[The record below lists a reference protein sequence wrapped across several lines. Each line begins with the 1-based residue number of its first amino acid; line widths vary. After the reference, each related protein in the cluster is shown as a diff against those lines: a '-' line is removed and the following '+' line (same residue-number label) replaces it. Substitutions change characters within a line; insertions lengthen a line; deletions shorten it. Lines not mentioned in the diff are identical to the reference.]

1 MDGRRRSSLK
11 LAVFVAV
18 LTAVFLLAAMLNS
31 ASTQQ
36 IKPKPKKQPISTQW
50 LPWKL
55 MGLDLD
61 YGKNNSGTMLEAEKR
76 HLYINDNNSVDKNKH
91 PFRAGVVLSDNY
103 DDQVTTAVSNMMDLQ
118 CWAGQ
123 LNMSV
128 VEPFLSGSLFTTG
141 PTTGR
146 LTFSNI
152 FNKTYWNAFC
162 EKHRFSALVSWQ
174 SFLNFAPRS
183 IIIAHVVVPVFNT
196 PCAISR
202 LKDRWSTL
210 FRKHGFT
217 VIKQACIRMRKTG
230 PLTTQRFNSLVFGKH
245 SPQNVTVL
253 FHNWRGIRR
262 ATPRVRIILKDTTC
276 SGTLRTNYTSSLERA
291 KSDEDV
297 ILLPSQEILKHAKA
311 YTETYLHN
319 GEYIAIMLRME
330 RLYSKKGG
338 RIDYTSNVAKCIL
351 KIISLWKE
359 MVQESGVEATFLS
372 TDIGKYG
379 SSLVGMNKHV
389 LEDTSKLF
397 HAIKDSTLQ
406 KYDETFAAVT
416 GENSNE
422 KGYISV
428 LQKALAS
435 RAKCL
440 LLVGGGSYQAH
451 ALHLYKQL
459 HPKEQCVK
467 IIDSRN
473 HCVQ

>member
-1 MDGRRRSSLK
+1 MDRRYRSCSK
-11 LAVFVAV
+11 LVLFVAV
-18 LTAVFLLAAMLNS
+18 LTAVCLVAAMLNS
-31 ASTQQ
+31 SS
-36 IKPKPKKQPISTQW
+36 ILKVKPKRPILAERLTLKWAGFDHDHS
-50 LPWKL
+50 
-55 MGLDLD
+55 
-61 YGKNNSGTMLEAEKR
+61 KNNSVTMLEAGKGN
-76 HLYINDNNSVDKNKH
+76 LNNGAGSDNDSSSGDTNFSV
-91 PFRAGVVLSDNY
+91 GVVLSDGY
-103 DDQVTTAVSNMMDLQ
+103 VDQVTTAVSNMMDLQ

-123 LNMSV
+123 FNMSV
-128 VEPFLSGSLFTTG
+128 VEPFLSGSLFKTG
-141 PTTGR
+141 PTPSR
-146 LTFSNI
+146 LKFSNI

-162 EKHRFSALVSWQ
+162 EKHHFAPLVRWKQ
-174 SFLNFAPRS
+174 FLNFAPRS
-183 IIIAHVVVPVFNT
+183 IILAHVTVLDSNK
-196 PCAISR
+196 PCAVGY
-202 LKDRWSTL
+202 LKAQWSQL
-210 FRKHGFT
+210 FRRYGFT
-217 VIKQACIRMRKTG
+217 VVKQACIKMRKTG

-245 SPQNVTVL
+245 SPQNVTLL

-262 ATPRVRIILKDTTC
+262 AAPRQRIILKDTTC
-276 SGTLRTNYTSSLERA
+276 SGTLRTNYTTSLERA

-297 ILLPSQEILKHAKA
+297 ILLPSQQILKHVKA
-311 YTETYLHN
+311 YTQRYLHS
-319 GEYIAIMLRME
+319 GEYIAVMLRME
-330 RLYSKKGG
+330 RIYMEKGVKDYS
-338 RIDYTSNVAKCIL
+338 TNMTTCIV
-351 KIISLWKE
+351 KIISLWRE

-379 SSLVGMNKHV
+379 SSGIRMNKKV
-389 LEDTSKLF
+389 LEAASKLF

-406 KYDETFAAVT
+406 NYDEMFAAVT